1 MFLKNY
7 KGNIIYFRNLY
18 LLLTKNNNDF
28 FQKQKE
34 TSLNDLRK
42 RVEKI
47 SERIESTNQSIVEN
61 ERKKSELDGDVK
73 SSKEKMETLQKKLE
87 NIIEQLGDAKT
98 DKHEDSRR
106 KRKQEIVEK
115 FKSKFPGVFD
125 RMLNLCQPIH
135 NRFVL
140 LLYKITQCFF
150 LKIFQIL
157 TEKNRFVFRM
167 CKIL

>member
-18 LLLTKNNNDF
+18 VFFTKNNDDF

-150 LKIFQIL
+150 Y
-157 TEKNRFVFRM
+157 
-167 CKIL
+167 